1 MHGRNLKNTDHLDPL
16 TGYPIGIMLGQNV
29 NLGQGVSVVLC
40 IESGLQVES
49 FSKLEMTE

>member
-1 MHGRNLKNTDHLDPL
+1 MHGRNLKNTDPL
-16 TGYPIGIMLGQNV
+16 TGYPVGIMPGQNV

-40 IESGLQVES
+40 SESGLQVES